1 MRCTTV
7 SKHNNFADLPNTDNR
22 RASHFSEM
30 LIFSPLSIF
39 FCMKAWTM
47 LFKVHLYTCSKHG
60 CHFIIIIMGVYSSPV
75 FSSLLLDIP
84 LRHFFTFSKRIILLY
99 WRKKGNRTK
108 KLILHCETLW
118 TYDWQEK
125 HEKRR
130 NKKFVECNSNPL
142 QRHKYWLSPRSLVL
156 RSEGL
161 RL

>member
-1 MRCTTV
+1 
-7 SKHNNFADLPNTDNR
+7 
-22 RASHFSEM
+22 M

-39 FCMKAWTM
+39 FCIKAWTM

-60 CHFIIIIMGVYSSPV
+60 CHYFYHNYNSSPV

-118 TYDWQEK
+118 TYMIGRKSMKSVET
-125 HEKRR
+125 R
-130 NKKFVECNSNPL
+130 NSASATPIRYNVINIGWVQGLWFWDSKAWGCSIPSIIIARVLLRAYNWFRIV
-142 QRHKYWLSPRSLVL
+142 LSIKQA
-156 RSEGL
+156 